1 MKINCQR
8 QDFLEGV
15 RVVQNALTSITL
27 PILSHILMTARG
39 ERVNLAATNL
49 ETTIQAF
56 FPSQVL
62 EEGEICLPGNKLF
75 QILRELPPLG
85 VSLTTED
92 TKAAIKC
99 EKSLFHLLGL
109 EAAEFPEIPKLEEGK
124 EFTLAREK
132 LKEMI
137 QKTIFA
143 ASVDETR
150 QNLNGVHLEIEEKEI
165 KMVATDGRR
174 LAFIRASEPSLELAP
189 VQIIIPLRAL
199 QQLLRVMEKG
209 EEVRVGAGKSQIFF
223 RMENVLLISQLIEAK
238 FPDYRE
244 VIPKEHRIT
253 IMADRNELL
262 AASKRV
268 ALLAEEKSRLLK
280 FKLKENLLSISAISP
295 ETGYAYEEL
304 MVRREGEGD
313 IQIGFNSTYLL
324 DVLKIIDSGEVSL
337 ELTDSVSPG
346 LIRPAE
352 SKDYIYVIMPI
363 RTEKE

>member
-49 ETTIQAF
+49 ETTIQAS

-143 ASVDETR
+143 ASLDETR

-223 RMENVLLISQLIEAK
+223 RMENILLISQLIEAK

-244 VIPKEHRIT
+244 VIPKEHKIT

-295 ETGYAYEEL
+295 ETGSAYEEL
-304 MVRREGEGD
+304 MVKREGEGD

-346 LIRPAE
+346 VIRPAE

>member
-49 ETTIQAF
+49 ETTIQAS

-75 QILRELPPLG
+75 QILRELPPSG

-109 EAAEFPEIPKLEEGK
+109 EAAEFPEIPKLGEGK
-124 EFTLAREK
+124 EFILGREK

-143 ASVDETR
+143 ASTDETR
-150 QNLNGVHLEIEEKEI
+150 QNLNGVYLEIEEKEV
-165 KMVATDGRR
+165 KMVTTDGRR
-174 LAFIRASEPSLELAP
+174 LAFIRTSEPSLEVAP
-189 VQIIIPLRAL
+189 IQIIVPLRGL

-209 EEVRVGAGKSQIFF
+209 EKVRVGAGKSQIFF
-223 RMENVLLISQLIEAK
+223 RMENILLISQLVEAK
-238 FPDYRE
+238 FPNYRE
-244 VIPKEHRIT
+244 VIPKEHKIA
-253 IMADRNELL
+253 IMADRDELL

-304 MVRREGEGD
+304 MVVREGEGD

-324 DVLKIIDSGEVSL
+324 DVLKVIDSGKVSL

-346 LIRPAE
+346 VIRPAE